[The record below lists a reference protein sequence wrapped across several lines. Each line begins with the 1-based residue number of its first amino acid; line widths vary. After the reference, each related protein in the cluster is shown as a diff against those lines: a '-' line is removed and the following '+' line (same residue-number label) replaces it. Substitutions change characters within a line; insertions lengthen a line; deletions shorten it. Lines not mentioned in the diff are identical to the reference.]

1 MIVID
6 SSALI
11 AMLQDE
17 PERVKFA
24 SIIAHASQKFVCAV
38 TFLETGMVAYSRRG
52 DAGLT
57 ALGDIVA
64 DAEIEIVPFDAPLAK
79 LALEAFERYGKGN
92 HSKARL
98 NLGDCAAYAL
108 VKSKNVPLLYKGTD
122 FANTDIAS
130 AAA

>member
-17 PERVKFA
+17 PERAQFA
-24 SIIAHASQKFVCAV
+24 SIIARASQKFVCAV

-52 DAGLT
+52 DPGLA
-57 ALGDIVA
+57 ALGEIVA
-64 DAEIEIVPFDAPLAK
+64 EAEIEIVPFDRALAK
-79 LALEAFERYGKGN
+79 LALAAFERYGKGN
-92 HSKARL
+92 HPKARL

-108 VKSKNVPLLYKGTD
+108 AKAKNVPLLYKGAD
-122 FANTDIAS
+122 FANTDIAP